1 MKKIVLFSGTTEGR
15 TLSNLL
21 SQERIHHV
29 VCVASDYGKDMMD
42 EDPYAQVHVGRM
54 DKDEMTSF
62 MEWLSEGEKV
72 TVIDATHPYATEVTE
87 NIKYAAGENGFE
99 YIRIIREEISVP
111 SGNVKRYGDIKE
123 CAASVDTL
131 EGNILLT
138 TGSKELGEY
147 CGNVS
152 EETKARTY
160 VRILPAIESLKIC
173 EENGIEPRHIIAMH
187 GPFSEEMNE
196 ALIRQYDIKHL
207 ITKDSGTNGGFA
219 EKLGAAEKCGAQLHV
234 ISRPVKEEGI
244 SVEAAYRMITG
255 KETEKA
261 PKEMSISLIGL
272 GMGDA
277 DCMTVAAKSAIAES
291 DILFGASR
299 LAGSVSHPHKY
310 EMYKAADIIAVLEKE
325 QPKKAA
331 VLFSGDTGF
340 YSGAKALYASLKEWR
355 KDISLN
361 VIPGISSFSYLSAR
375 LGENYDDAALFSL
388 HGKNTDKDLT
398 ALADKVRHNAKTF
411 VLLSGAGDVAK
422 AAERLLQAGIKGRIY
437 IGTDLSYEDEK
448 IKELSVEEAAGYEGE
463 GIVTMLVCNEKPVSG
478 LSGGFKKDEDFLRA
492 GIPMTKECIRHESII
507 RLEIKEGD
515 VFYDIGG
522 GTGSV
527 AIEAASLYPGISVV
541 TIEKNK
547 EAVELIRENIDRAAC
562 DNVRLIEGT
571 APEALE
577 ELEKPDC
584 VFIGGSGGE
593 LASIMD
599 TLHKK
604 GSGIRFVINAI
615 SLETIEEVKSILK
628 EYEVENERIIMMSV
642 SEAKKAG
649 AYHLMTAQNPVWIFS
664 FVL

>member
-1 MKKIVLFSGTTEGR
+1 
-15 TLSNLL
+15 
-21 SQERIHHV
+21 
-29 VCVASDYGKDMMD
+29 
-42 EDPYAQVHVGRM
+42 
-54 DKDEMTSF
+54 
-62 MEWLSEGEKV
+62 MEWISEGDKL
-72 TVIDATHPYATEVTE
+72 TVIDATHPYAVEVTE
-87 NIKYAAGENGFE
+87 NLKYAALQNGFE
-99 YIRIIREEISVP
+99 YIRIIREESSP
-111 SGNVKRYGDIKE
+111 AAGNVNRYADTAE
-123 CAASVDTL
+123 CAGSIDKL

-147 CGNVS
+147 CSHIS
-152 EETKARTY
+152 EETKTRTY
-160 VRILPAIESLKIC
+160 VRVLPSAESLKIC

-244 SVEAAYRMITG
+244 SVEEAYRIITG
-255 KETEKA
+255 KETEKR
-261 PKEMSISLIGL
+261 PEKMRVSLIGH
-272 GMGDA
+272 GMGTA

-325 QPKKAA
+325 KPKKAA

-340 YSGAKALYASLKEWR
+340 YSGAKALYHSLKEWR
-355 KDISLN
+355 NDIDIEI
-361 VIPGISSFSYLSAR
+361 IPGISSFSYLSAR
-375 LGENYDDAALFSL
+375 LGESYDDAALFSL
-388 HGKNTDKDLT
+388 HGKNTDKDLI

-411 VLLSGAGDVAK
+411 VLLSGAGDVSK
-422 AAERLLQAGIKGRIY
+422 AASVLVYAGIKGWIY
-437 IGTDLSYEDEK
+437 IGTDLSYESEEINK
-448 IKELSVEEAAGYEGE
+448 LSIEEATEYKGE
-463 GIVTMLVCNEKPVSG
+463 GIVTMLICNEKPVSG
-478 LSGGFKKDEDFLRA
+478 PGGGFKKDEDFLRSD
-492 GIPMTKECIRHESII
+492 IPMTKECIRHESII
-507 RLEIKEGD
+507 RLDIKDGD
-515 VFYDIGG
+515 MFYDIGG

-527 AIEAASLYPGISVV
+527 AIEAASLYPGIKVV
-541 TIEKNK
+541 TIEKKK
-547 EAVELIRENIDRAAC
+547 EAVELIKENVKRAVC
-562 DNVRLIEGT
+562 DNVEVVEGT
-571 APEALE
+571 APEVL
-577 ELEKPDC
+577 KDMDRPDC

-615 SLETIEEVKSILK
+615 SLETIEDVKNILK
-628 EYEVENERIIMMSV
+628 KYGIENERIIMMSV
-642 SEAKKAG
+642 SEAKKA
-649 AYHLMTAQNPVWIFS
+649 ADYHLMTAQNPVWIFS